1 VRLLWV
7 EVRGFRNHRETRLDV
22 PDGVVAIVGDNA
34 QGKTNLLEAIR
45 YLLALSSPRV
55 GSDEPLVLRGEDR
68 AHLRGELQTM
78 AGRVLVEVE
87 VRASGANRV
96 QVNRSAVRRKRDL
109 RHRVRSALFIPEDVA
124 IVQGDPEERRRF
136 LDEAVES
143 LWPAEEEARRA
154 YDRALRQRNRLLKE
168 HEGPGAPDDLGAW
181 DAELASHGAAVTS
194 ARRHAMERV
203 APAAGDAFEEV
214 AGERLRSSYRPSV
227 VGEEDP
233 GGSGGSL
240 AESPDPSSDPRA
252 TPRED
257 LEKAFLRRL
266 EERRKDEL
274 VRRTTL
280 VGPHRDELDLAVG
293 ELTARRFA
301 SHGEAWAGALCLRLG
316 TAAAVAAEVEEPP
329 VVLLDDAFSG
339 LDPVRRRR
347 LADVLRTRGQVL
359 VTVPD
364 EAHAPSDAAV
374 WEVADGH
381 VRPR

>member
-1 VRLLWV
+1 MRLLWV

-109 RHRVRSALFIPEDVA
+109 RHRARSAMFIPEDVA

-143 LWPAEEEARRA
+143 LWPVEEEARRA

-168 HEGPGAPDDLGAW
+168 HEGPGAPDHLGAW

-194 ARRHAMERV
+194 ARARAMERV

-214 AGERLRSSYRPSV
+214 AGERLRASYRPSV
-227 VGEEDP
+227 EGD
-233 GGSGGSL
+233 
-240 AESPDPSSDPRA
+240 
-252 TPRED
+252 D
-257 LEKAFLRRL
+257 LEKAFLGRL
-266 EERRKDEL
+266 EERREDEL

-347 LADVLRTRGQVL
+347 LADVLRPRGQVL